1 MLAWVLG
8 AASSLVGD
16 SQPVSVPPGGRP
28 SYGGLLGL
36 IPEGHAGL
44 ELLQSRMGYVLD
56 FPFRLSE
63 LQQLTD
69 ELEQ

>member
-1 MLAWVLG
+1 VVLG
-8 AASSLVGD
+8 AATSLAGD
-16 SQPVSVPPGGRP
+16 SQPVSVPPGERP
-28 SYGGLLGL
+28 SYGGLLGR

-44 ELLQSRMGYVLD
+44 ELLQSRMGHVLD

-63 LQQLTD
+63 LQQLID